1 MSQETNNDEQNAAND
16 EPVVEQT
23 TDQSTTAQS
32 TVDPSRAG
40 TETAE
45 ATLDEVN
52 AEIEAE
58 LMDEMDAEQKPAQP
72 VSEQLL
78 EQVAK
83 ANDQVLRV
91 QAEMQNVRRRAER
104 DVESAHKFALDKF
117 AADLLPVVDN
127 LERALAAIDSED
139 EGQKSVAEGI
149 ELTLKTFMD
158 VLVRFKIEAID
169 PAGQPF
175 DADLHQAVSMVP
187 NPDLEANTV
196 MDVFQKGYT
205 LNGRLVRPAMVV
217 VSQG

>member
-1 MSQETNNDEQNAAND
+1 MSDETNKDSSAAND
-16 EPVVEQT
+16 QAESAEIENEQT
-23 TDQSTTAQS
+23 TAEQRTVEQSK
-32 TVDPSRAG
+32 
-40 TETAE
+40 
-45 ATLDEVN
+45 DELN

-58 LMDEMDAEQKPAQP
+58 LLDEIEAEQEEQP
-72 VSEQLL
+72 GSEQLL

-117 AADLLPVVDN
+117 AADLLPIVDN
-127 LERALAAIDSED
+127 LERALAAIDAAD
-139 EGQKSVAEGI
+139 EGQKSVAEGL
-149 ELTLKTFMD
+149 ELTLKSFME
-158 VLVRFKIEAID
+158 VLARYKIEAID

-175 DADLHQAVSMVP
+175 DAELHQAVSMVP

>member
-1 MSQETNNDEQNAAND
+1 MSEDTDIDKKTAAND
-16 EPVVEQT
+16 EPQGSPVSEN
-23 TDQSTTAQS
+23 
-32 TVDPSRAG
+32 G
-40 TETAE
+40 E

-58 LMDEMDAEQKPAQP
+58 LMDNMDAEATEQEQQ
-72 VSEQLL
+72 SETEQLKAQL
-78 EQVAK
+78 AA

-127 LERALAAIDSED
+127 LERALVSIDSAD
-139 EGQKSVAEGI
+139 EGQKAVAEGL
-149 ELTLKTFMD
+149 ELTLKSFME
-158 VLVRFKIEAID
+158 LLARHKIEAVD

-175 DADLHQAVSMVP
+175 DAELHQAVSMVP
-187 NPDLEANTV
+187 NPDLEHNTV

-217 VSQG
+217 VSQA

>member
-1 MSQETNNDEQNAAND
+1 MSQETNNDEKTAAND
-16 EPVVEQT
+16 EPQTSPVEE
-23 TDQSTTAQS
+23 ST
-32 TVDPSRAG
+32 
-40 TETAE
+40 E

-58 LMDEMDAEQKPAQP
+58 LMDDMDAEAAEQEQQ
-72 VSEQLL
+72 SETEQLKA
-78 EQVAK
+78 QVAT

-127 LERALAAIDSED
+127 LERALAAIDSAD
-139 EGQKSVAEGI
+139 EGQKAVAEGL
-149 ELTLKTFMD
+149 ELTLKSCTE
-158 VLVRFKIEAID
+158 VLSRHKIEAID
-169 PAGQPF
+169 PTGQPF
-175 DADLHQAVSMVP
+175 DAELHQAVSMVP
-187 NPDLEANTV
+187 NPDLEHNTV

-217 VSQG
+217 VSQA